1 MIVDLIFTF
10 SGNTSEGST
19 EDLDGEDFFAAITEL
34 REKVMEDQ

>member
-19 EDLDGEDFFAAITEL
+19 EDLDGKDFFAAITEL